1 MTKRSTTEEFVKR
14 AKEVHGEKYDYSK
27 VEYVNNKTK
36 VCIICPEHGEFW
48 QDPYN
53 HLKGVGCPVCGKNR
67 QVQKRTKDT
76 DWFISRAKEIHGNK
90 YDYTLVDYINNHTKV
105 CIICNDCGNKFM
117 QYPNNHLRGIGCRF
131 CKGKK
136 ISEKKIKYKAGEVFK
151 SNVYGDYEILER
163 IDNEHFKVK
172 FLNTGFENVVN
183 IASISYG
190 NLKDYKA
197 PSVCNVGFIGNG
209 DFVRPSDEKSYICWN
224 SMLDRCYAY
233 QNLEYHPSYFG
244 AMICKEWEDYSNF
257 KKWYDENY
265 IDGFQIDKDILLKHN
280 IIYSPETCCFVP
292 LEINTF
298 FASLS
303 NTKRDLPL
311 GVSYRK
317 DKKKYVAQIS
327 FEGKHKNLGYFDSPE
342 KAFNVYKIEKEKN
355 IKFLAEKYKDKIKEN
370 VYNAMINYEIKI
382 DD

>member
-1 MTKRSTTEEFVKR
+1 MTKRKTTEQFVKEAR
-14 AKEVHGEKYDYSK
+14 DVHGDRYDYSK
-27 VEYVNNKTK
+27 VVYVNNNTK

-48 QDPYN
+48 QYPSN

-67 QVQKRTKDT
+67 QVAKRTNDT
-76 DWFISRAKEIHGNK
+76 EWFVNQSKEVHGNS
-90 YDYTLVDYINNHTKV
+90 YDYSKVDYVNYHTKV
-105 CIICNDCGNKFM
+105 CIICNDCGNEFW
-117 QYPNNHLRGIGCRF
+117 QYPGNHLKGCGCPL

-136 ISEKKIKYKAGEVFK
+136 ISDKKMKYKAGEIFT
-151 SNVYGDYEILER
+151 SNDYGKYEILER
-163 IDNEHFKVK
+163 IDSEHFKIR
-172 FLNTGFENVVN
+172 FLNTGFENVVS

-190 NLKDYKA
+190 DLKDYKA
-197 PSVCNVGFIGNG
+197 PSVCGVGFIGSN
-209 DFVRPSDEKSYICWN
+209 DLIKPADEKSYICWN
-224 SMLDRCYAY
+224 SILERCYAY
-233 QNLEYHPSYFG
+233 HNLEHHPSYFG

-327 FEGKHKNLGYFDSPE
+327 FECKHKNLGYFDSPE